1 MPCSSRQLVVEFE
14 RKLNNGLIGGKPL
27 NALSRILTLAALSAA
42 VPLALAQQEIKLT
55 ISAGHAPVFLWVKHV
70 RESFIPAVNNELAK
84 TGKHKIL
91 WTEAYGGTLAK
102 IGSELETIEQGI
114 SDMGIVATVFHPAK
128 MPLQNVTYAT
138 PFGPTDPRVIT
149 RIMND
154 LHQKV
159 PALTKAWAN
168 HKQLYLTGFGTDD
181 YGMVTNFPLAK
192 FEDFNGRKLGS
203 VPVALPWI
211 KGSGA
216 VGVVSNIPAYYNDIK
231 SGVYSGALT
240 FASGAVPAKLWEVA
254 PNYVQV
260 GFGAMYAGGLT
271 INKARWDKLPKEVQ
285 SAMRVAAEEFSS
297 AYHREQF
304 VQSVRSL
311 DTYRENRG
319 QILQFAPAEKVKL
332 AKAIEN
338 PTKAWAANAEKIGQ
352 PAREVL
358 RAYMDAVRAEG
369 IKFAR
374 DWDKE

>member
-1 MPCSSRQLVVEFE
+1 
-14 RKLNNGLIGGKPL
+14 
-27 NALSRILTLAALSAA
+27 
-42 VPLALAQQEIKLT
+42 
-55 ISAGHAPVFLWVKHV
+55 
-70 RESFIPAVNNELAK
+70 
-84 TGKHKIL
+84 
-91 WTEAYGGTLAK
+91 
-102 IGSELETIEQGI
+102 
-114 SDMGIVATVFHPAK
+114 MGIVATVFHPAK

-159 PALTKAWAN
+159 PALTKAWAD
-168 HKQLYLTGFGTDD
+168 HKQVYLTGFGTDD

-319 QILQFAPAEKVKL
+319 QILQFAR
-332 AKAIEN
+332 
-338 PTKAWAANAEKIGQ
+338 AWVTGLHEDVDTTVIFFT
-352 PAREVL
+352 PF
-358 RAYMDAVRAEG
+358 YEG
-369 IKFAR
+369 
-374 DWDKE
+374 